1 LALTVRRLEPDD
13 DRSGFQSGN
22 IELDRFFIR
31 YAGQNQFRHH
41 LGTTY
46 VAVDDDGS
54 IAGFVTVTAS
64 ELAPSDLPRKRS
76 KALPRYPVP
85 VLRLARLAVDRR
97 VAGRGVGSVLVQW
110 LMLLAQ
116 RMAGEIGCV
125 GILVDAKPESLSFY
139 EKLGFEPLQ
148 VVAGQLGDRPSPSP
162 MFLPLGTIPRTR

>member
-76 KALPRYPVP
+76 KALPR
-85 VLRLARLAVDRR
+85 
-97 VAGRGVGSVLVQW
+97 
-110 LMLLAQ
+110 
-116 RMAGEIGCV
+116 
-125 GILVDAKPESLSFY
+125 
-139 EKLGFEPLQ
+139 
-148 VVAGQLGDRPSPSP
+148 
-162 MFLPLGTIPRTR
+162 